1 MKKLSFSAS
10 GSLRPVLAGYPA
22 VEYEPA
28 GRLGAVLPPALESPA
43 EVHYHDQHAGF
54 HSGLVVTGR
63 AIRVVFSGQVRE
75 PGGWIV
81 GVGRGVMRGGRG
93 AGRGAGYV
101 VRYLS
106 VSSVTL
112 TLDRIGPLASVH
124 FGT

>member
-1 MKKLSFSAS
+1 
-10 GSLRPVLAGYPA
+10 
-22 VEYEPA
+22 
-28 GRLGAVLPPALESPA
+28 
-43 EVHYHDQHAGF
+43 
-54 HSGLVVTGR
+54 
-63 AIRVVFSGQVRE
+63 VFSGQVRE

-112 TLDRIGPLASVH
+112 TLDRIGQLTTVR
-124 FGT
+124 FGTKVLSDRFGP